1 MGIFDIFKKKQKIEE
16 SEPISKNL
24 YILNEFDKP
33 GIVAYLN
40 ANDIKVKRLTC
51 DLSTM
56 FLALIREKSP
66 IRLLVIDYGISKY
79 KTLEAIEELVGLIST
94 YQNDE
99 AHNAVTVFTQSG
111 AIRKSL
117 KEHNIDCDIR
127 EYRGMSDITKALRS
141 YNEIY
146 VSDGAVDIQGE
157 STGELLNF
165 RMKKLSTNSETE
177 DKLVTVETKFRDLD
191 NLNITKG
198 SAESSLET
206 FKCKF

>member
-1 MGIFDIFKKKQKIEE
+1 
-16 SEPISKNL
+16 
-24 YILNEFDKP
+24 
-33 GIVAYLN
+33 
-40 ANDIKVKRLTC
+40 
-51 DLSTM
+51 M

-79 KTLEAIEELVGLIST
+79 KTLEAIEELVGLVST